1 MESPSPLH
9 ALRLALP
16 GSRDRLP
23 PTLILPASAVPQA
36 PSPQDSAPGGI
47 PSAFDGVPDDALVRR
62 VIAGHHDG
70 FEELIRRHQPRV
82 FATARRYARRED
94 EVQDIVQE
102 VFLKS
107 FERLPGFRFEAP
119 FEHWLMR
126 VAVRTCYDFLR
137 SHQRTRESS
146 FTDLSREEED
156 WLDRF
161 RAEPEATDE
170 RADAAKSLV
179 QRLMDTLSPEFR
191 LVIQLLEIEER
202 SVKEIHELTGWSIPL
217 IKVRAFRARA
227 AMRRA
232 IARLKPEKYL

>member
-1 MESPSPLH
+1 MPPAPPNPDPAPPSGVPSP
-9 ALRLALP
+9 
-16 GSRDRLP
+16 
-23 PTLILPASAVPQA
+23 
-36 PSPQDSAPGGI
+36 
-47 PSAFDGVPDDALVRR
+47 FDGIADDALVRR
-62 VIAGHHDG
+62 AIAGENDG
-70 FEELIRRHQPRV
+70 FEELVRRHQPRV

-102 VFLKS
+102 VFLKA

-126 VAVRTCYDFLR
+126 VAIRTCYDFLR
-137 SHQRTRESS
+137 AHQRTRESS

-156 WLDRF
+156 WLDRY
-161 RAEPEATDE
+161 RMEPDAADE
-170 RADAAKSLV
+170 RADAARSLV
-179 QRLMDTLSPEFR
+179 QRLMATLAPEFR

-202 SVKEIHELTGWSIPL
+202 SVKEIHDLTGWSIPL

-232 IARLKPEKYL
+232 IVRMKPEKYL

>member
-1 MESPSPLH
+1 LPPAPPPADTALNGVPSPY
-9 ALRLALP
+9 
-16 GSRDRLP
+16 D
-23 PTLILPASAVPQA
+23 
-36 PSPQDSAPGGI
+36 GI
-47 PSAFDGVPDDALVRR
+47 PDDALVRR
-62 VIAGHHDG
+62 VIQGENEC

-102 VFLKS
+102 VFLKT

-126 VAVRTCYDFLR
+126 VTIRTCYDFLR
-137 SHQRTRESS
+137 AHQRTRESS
-146 FTDLSREEED
+146 FSDLSHEEED
-156 WLDRF
+156 WLERHKT
-161 RAEPEATDE
+161 EPDAADE
-170 RADAAKSLV
+170 RAEAARSLV
-179 QRLMDTLSPEFR
+179 QKLMDTLAPEFR

-202 SVKEIHELTGWSIPL
+202 SVKEIHDLTGWSIPL

-232 IARLKPEKYL
+232 IARMKPEKYL

>member
-1 MESPSPLH
+1 MPPAPPPADTTPNGVPSPY
-9 ALRLALP
+9 
-16 GSRDRLP
+16 D
-23 PTLILPASAVPQA
+23 
-36 PSPQDSAPGGI
+36 GI
-47 PSAFDGVPDDALVRR
+47 PDDALVRR
-62 VIAGHHDG
+62 VIQGENEC

-126 VAVRTCYDFLR
+126 VAIRTCYDFLR
-137 SHQRTRESS
+137 AHQRTRESS
-146 FTDLSREEED
+146 FTDLSHEEED
-156 WLDRF
+156 WLERHKT
-161 RAEPEATDE
+161 EPDAADE
-170 RADAAKSLV
+170 RADAARSLV
-179 QRLMDTLSPEFR
+179 QKLMDTLAPEFR

-202 SVKEIHELTGWSIPL
+202 SVKEIHDLTGWSIPL

-232 IARLKPEKYL
+232 IARMKPEKYL

>member
-1 MESPSPLH
+1 MPPAPPPADTALNGVPSPY
-9 ALRLALP
+9 
-16 GSRDRLP
+16 D
-23 PTLILPASAVPQA
+23 
-36 PSPQDSAPGGI
+36 GI
-47 PSAFDGVPDDALVRR
+47 PDDALVRR
-62 VIAGHHDG
+62 VIQGENEC

-102 VFLKS
+102 VFLKT

-126 VAVRTCYDFLR
+126 VTIRTCYDFLR
-137 SHQRTRESS
+137 AHQRTRESS
-146 FTDLSREEED
+146 FSDLSHEEED
-156 WLDRF
+156 WLERHKT
-161 RAEPEATDE
+161 EPDAADE
-170 RADAAKSLV
+170 RAEAARSLV
-179 QRLMDTLSPEFR
+179 QKLMDTLAPEFR

-202 SVKEIHELTGWSIPL
+202 SVKEIHDLTGWSIPL

-232 IARLKPEKYL
+232 IARMKPEKYL